1 MSLISKKLMRHAYAC
16 SRCGEKIGHHNY
28 TAHII
33 RHAFEDMEKSSL
45 INMVKCKRECD
56 EAGQRIKHLAN

>member
-16 SRCGEKIGHHNY
+16 SRCGEKIGDHNY

-33 RHAFEDMEKSSL
+33 RHAFQDMESSRL
-45 INMVKCKRECD
+45 IKMVKCKHEFD
-56 EAGQRIKHLAN
+56 EAEQPIEHLAN